1 MRLRSLSLGLAA
13 GALTAC
19 GGPGTATMLLDFQP
33 AARTGGD
40 FVLALDGEETTGCA
54 LDGVARFEV
63 RVSGPDLEEPMAYD
77 IGGDELAGDCQLRLL
92 VPEGID
98 RDVEVEAYDADDA
111 LVRKGWTTVTTVTAG
126 EIVDGDLA
134 LWPASRHV
142 DAAGDASGGPDLV
155 EFDVVRQSDRWLLVL
170 RFADSVRP
178 ANDGGAS
185 SVAGFMVI
193 ADDGSDRTWRV
204 SLDATRSDGLDWVDP
219 TSPVISPDMRLPFEF
234 ADREMRINLPYGHLG
249 ATAAGTTPAA
259 SAAIVLQAN
268 PAAGGDA
275 PASDALPDAAL
286 SADGSLAEAGAFVP
300 LR

>member
-1 MRLRSLSLGLAA
+1 MRLQHLALGLAA
-13 GALTAC
+13 AGLTAC

-54 LDGVARFEV
+54 LDDVARFEV
-63 RVSGPDLEEPMAYD
+63 RVSGPDLEEPLAYK

-98 RDVEVEAYDADDA
+98 RNIEVEAYDADDA
-111 LVRKGWTTVTTVTAG
+111 LVRKGWATVTTVTAG
-126 EIVDGDLA
+126 EVVEGDLA
-134 LWPASRHV
+134 LWPASRHF
-142 DAAGDASGGPDLV
+142 DTANDASGGPDLV

-170 RFADSVRP
+170 RFAGVVRP

-185 SVAGFMVI
+185 SVAGFMII
-193 ADDGSDRTWRV
+193 ADDGSNRTWRV

-219 TSPVISPDMRLPFEF
+219 SSPVINPDLRLPFAF
-234 ADREMRINLPYGHLG
+234 AGREMRISLPYSRLG
-249 ATAAGTTPAA
+249 ATAGGTTPAA

-268 PAAGGDA
+268 PAEGGDA
-275 PASDALPDAAL
+275 PASDALPDEAL
-286 SADGSLAEAGAFVP
+286 NVDGSLAKTIPFVP

>member
-1 MRLRSLSLGLAA
+1 MRLRHFTLILAA
-13 GALTAC
+13 TVLTAC
-19 GGPGTATMLLDFQP
+19 GGLGTATMLLDFQP

-54 LDGVARFEV
+54 LDGVARFKV
-63 RVSGPDLEEPMAYD
+63 RVSGPGLEEPMAYD
-77 IGGDELAGDCQLRLL
+77 IGGDELVGDCQLRLL

-98 RDVEVEAYDADDA
+98 RDVEVEAYNAEDA
-111 LVRKGWTTVTTVTAG
+111 LVRKGWATVTTVTAG
-126 EIVDGDLA
+126 EVVEGDIA
-134 LWPASRHV
+134 LWPASRLF
-142 DAAGDASGGPDLV
+142 DAANDASGGPDLV

-170 RFADSVRP
+170 RFADAVRP

-193 ADDGSDRTWRV
+193 ADDGSDRTWRI

-219 TSPVISPDMRLPFEF
+219 SSPVIDPDLRLPFAF
-234 ADREMRINLPYGHLG
+234 AGRELRINLPYSHLG
-249 ATAAGTTPAA
+249 ATAGGTTPAA

-275 PASDALPDAAL
+275 PASDALPDGVL
-286 SADGSLAEAGAFVP
+286 DADGTLAETIAFVP